1 MARRRAKRQSK
12 HAYVRCAERLGLTK
26 HDVNILAREASKYGK
41 SAEQV
46 EDETIKHYLLTKGRY
61 KRVKL
66 YKGIVV
72 VIAKSSNRLITAYP
86 LPKYLLEKENKND

>member
-1 MARRRAKRQSK
+1 MARRRAKRQSN

-26 HDVNILAREASKYGK
+26 REVNLLAREASKYGK

-46 EDETIKHYLLTKGRY
+46 EDGKLKKYLLGKGRY

-86 LPKYLLEKENKND
+86 LPKYLQKEKNND